1 MATPAEV
8 LDQIEALAPEAPPLT
23 QEDLAPIRDKY
34 RPLFDTFSND
44 RFQAEQRWLRNLR
57 QYLGVYDPEI
67 ERTLANGRSKAYPKI
82 TRVKCLSVLARLMNL
97 MFPGNERNWALSP
110 GPEPD
115 VSQEDALQAVQM
127 FLMRQQEAGVQ
138 TPPTEEDLRQAVVE
152 MAETKAARLSSV
164 IDDYLQEMGG
174 DQTQD
179 YINVNRQVVA
189 SGILYGTGVLLGPFA
204 REQTQT
210 RWQFGGQVPQRVTE
224 TKYKPQFEFVPV
236 WDFFPDMN
244 AKNLTSEDGYFVRR
258 IMSRQQ
264 VRKLA
269 ERQGFFPEIIRN
281 YLSNEG
287 AKGDYKPRQI
297 DTELRN
303 MGVQSNVNAQP
314 KESGRYEVLTWYGPV
329 EVNHLLLARADVD
342 TATFASEDEI
352 PGEVWM
358 LGGRV
363 IAVMP
368 SPWHTM
374 GATVRTCHT
383 FTFDEDDTSPLGN
396 GLPAVIRDSQLSVC
410 AATRMLLDNCSVVCG
425 PNIELNTD
433 LLRPDQDLTSVHAYK
448 VWYREGTG
456 AEAQQPAV
464 RNVAIDSHIAELTA
478 VIRMFMEFA
487 DSESFVGP
495 ATGGDMSRGP
505 SEPLRTAAGASMLRG
520 DAALPFKDIV
530 RNFDRFTQ
538 SVIQS
543 LVWFSRLLGQSPD
556 AEGDYNVIA
565 RGATSLIA
573 KEIRGMQ
580 VDQLA
585 ATLTPGEIEHVD
597 ARKLVQ
603 KRFEVRDL
611 TDMLLSEAE
620 VANNRAQ
627 QQQAVQEQQALQA
640 EHMRATIRGELANA
654 FKDVAQGQKNV
665 AATEKM
671 RTEAV
676 DTILSELADPT
687 GGLGG

>member
-67 ERTLANGRSKAYPKI
+67 ERTLANGRSRAYPRI

-115 VSQEDALQAVQM
+115 VSQEDALQAVQT

-152 MAETKAARLSSV
+152 MAEKKAARLSSV

-210 RWQFGGQVPQRVTE
+210 RWQFDGQVPQRVTE
-224 TKYKPQFEFVPV
+224 IKYKPQFEFVSV

-244 AKNLTSEDGYFVRR
+244 AKNLTSEGGYFVRR

-269 ERQGFFPEIIRN
+269 ERQGFFPEIIRE
-281 YLSNEG
+281 YLATDG
-287 AKGDYKPRQI
+287 VKGDYKPRQI

-329 EVNHLLLARADVD
+329 EVKHLVLARADID
-342 TATFASEDEI
+342 LTAGSLEDEI

-358 LGGRV
+358 VGGRV

-368 SPWHTM
+368 SPWHILD
-374 GATVRTCHT
+374 ANVRTCHT

-396 GLPAVIRDSQLSVC
+396 GLPAVIRDSQLSIC

-425 PNIELNTD
+425 PNLELNVD

-448 VWYREGTG
+448 FWYREGVG
-456 AEAQQPAV
+456 AESQQRAV
-464 RNVAIDSHIAELTA
+464 QNVGIDSHISELMT
-478 VIRMFMEFA
+478 VIRLFMEFA

-543 LVWFSRLLGQSPD
+543 LVWFARLLGQHPD
-556 AEGDYNVIA
+556 ADGDYNVIA

-603 KRFEVRDL
+603 RRFEVRDMA
-611 TDMLLSEAE
+611 DMLLSEAE

-627 QQQAVQEQQALQA
+627 QQQILQEQQDLQA
-640 EHMRATIRGELANA
+640 EHMRATIRAELANA
-654 FKDVAQGQKNV
+654 FKDIAQGQKNV
-665 AATEKM
+665 ANTEKL
-671 RTEAV
+671 RQEVT
-676 DTILSELADPT
+676 DTILADLAGIPEN
-687 GGLGG
+687 GVE